1 MAVGGIDSDA
11 KPLDREVAAEIVLTH
26 KPEVVVGLAELVT
39 KPTRVVSPNLPPCP
53 ET

>member
-1 MAVGGIDSDA
+1 MTIGGIDSDA

-26 KPEVVVGLAELVT
+26 KPEVVAGLAELVT
-39 KPTRVVSPNLPPCP
+39 KPMRVASPNLPPCP